1 MLKKI
6 LIVDDHP
13 LNLIGLSR
21 ALKVLCNFQG
31 EIKTVEN
38 GREAIEEF
46 GLHFYNICFL
56 DINLPDMDGID
67 VMKKIHDTSPETDV
81 VIISGH
87 MIYDDMRKII
97 EEKAS
102 LYISKPYDILEI
114 SEFLKQVMEGD
125 GNFYMK
131 HPESS
136 GVELKK
142 GKRRSKRKE
151 LNKTINFITHC
162 ADSKKCMGDIID
174 ISYSGVGLQLHFPL
188 EQGSVINFNGGISH
202 KKGIVRWSIRLDDYN
217 HRAGIGFLL

>member
-1 MLKKI
+1 MLKRI

-21 ALKVLCNFQG
+21 ALKVLCDFHG

-56 DINLPDMDGID
+56 DINLPDMNGLD

-87 MIYDDMRKII
+87 MIYDDMKKMI

-114 SEFLKQVMEGD
+114 SEFLQQAMEGD
-125 GNFYMK
+125 GDINKK
-131 HPESS
+131 HPESR
-136 GVELKK
+136 GAELKK
-142 GKRRSKRKE
+142 GKRRTKRRI
-151 LNKTINFITHC
+151 LNKTINFVAHC
-162 ADSKKCMGDIID
+162 FDNKKCIGDVID
-174 ISYSGVGLQLHFPL
+174 ISYCGLGMQLHFPL
-188 EQGSVINFNGGISH
+188 ELGSVINFNGGLSH
-202 KKGIVRWSIRLDDYN
+202 SMGIVRWSISLDDYN
-217 HRAGIGFLL
+217 HRVGIGFLL